1 MLPKVIVIV
10 GPTSTKKT
18 SLAIKLANKINGEII
33 SADAFQ
39 VYKELNVGV
48 NKPTSKQLKLAKF
61 HLINYIS
68 INESWDIA
76 IFQKTANKIIDQIIN
91 HKKIPIIC
99 GGSNLY
105 IDALIK
111 NYDLSCFKQRSNNY
125 DHLSNEN
132 LYNHIFKIDANIAQK
147 IGINNRKRLLRA
159 YEILNEKNSLTK
171 RNSPLYKPLYILCEH
186 NTRQEL
192 YEKINTKVLEMIN
205 NGWKDEVKDLIEKN
219 QNINQLNA
227 FKAIGYEQIFQA
239 IKHNQPVDIAKIQKD
254 TRRYAKRQL
263 TWIRHH
269 YQTALVFNQ
278 KNEKEIINQVKKWIK

>member
-68 INESWDIA
+68 INEPWDIA
-76 IFQKTANKIIDQIIN
+76 IFQKTANKIINKIITN
-91 HKKIPIIC
+91 KKIPIIC

-105 IDALIK
+105 IDSLIK
-111 NYDLSCFKQRSNNY
+111 NYDLSACKQRSNNY
-125 DHLSNEN
+125 DHLTNEE
-132 LYNHIFKIDANIAQK
+132 LYNYIFKTDPNTTQK

-159 YEILNEKNSLTK
+159 HEILNEKNSLSK
-171 RNSPLYKPLYILCEH
+171 KNSPLYKPLFILCQH

-205 NGWKDEVKDLIEKN
+205 NGWKDEVKALIKIKP
-219 QNINQLNA
+219 NISQLNA
-227 FKAIGYEQIFQA
+227 FKAIGYEYILRA
-239 IKHNQPVDIAKIQKD
+239 IKNNQPVDIAKIQQD

-269 YQTALVFNQ
+269 YQTDLIFNQ
-278 KNEKEIINQVKKWIK
+278 TNEKEIINQVEKWIK

>member
-68 INESWDIA
+68 INEPWDIA
-76 IFQKTANKIIDQIIN
+76 IFQKTANEIINKIITN
-91 HKKIPIIC
+91 KKIPIIC

-105 IDALIK
+105 IDSLIK
-111 NYDLSCFKQRSNNY
+111 NYDLTGSKQRSNNY
-125 DHLSNEN
+125 EHLTNEE
-132 LYNHIFKIDANIAQK
+132 LYNHVFKIDPNTAQK

-159 YEILNEKNSLTK
+159 YEILNEKNSLSK
-171 RNSPLYKPLYILCEH
+171 KNSPLYKPLYILCQH

-205 NGWKDEVKDLIEKN
+205 NGWKDEVKALIKIKP
-219 QNINQLNA
+219 NISQLNA
-227 FKAIGYEQIFQA
+227 FKAIGYEYILRA
-239 IKHNQPVDIAKIQKD
+239 IKNNQPVDIAKIQQD

-269 YQTALVFNQ
+269 YQTDLIFNQ
-278 KNEKEIINQVKKWIK
+278 TNEKEIINQVEKWIK